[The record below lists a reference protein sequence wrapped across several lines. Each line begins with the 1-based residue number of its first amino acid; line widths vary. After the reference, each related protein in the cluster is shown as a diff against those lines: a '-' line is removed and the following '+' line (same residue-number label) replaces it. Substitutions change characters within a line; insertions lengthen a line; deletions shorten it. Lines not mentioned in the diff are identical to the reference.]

1 MNREQIEEYLI
12 REYSSS
18 RLLRRARIPFP
29 VACWPAPQPQ
39 WPDPESALGDL
50 DPSPPREVEL
60 DPRFAGR
67 RVFNGEVYAMRRL
80 RTAGRLR
87 LDTKRGGYFDS
98 LNSCEAMELEL
109 LHGVPGL
116 PLRAGQRLLD
126 GNARCA
132 AIGVATL
139 LVLRERDKHHV
150 VMAPIAAKGMPHRAG
165 NLHVVPSGM
174 FQPPYSIR
182 HTVLTELSEEL
193 PGLRLPPSAPIYF
206 TGIAINL
213 YNLRPE
219 LCTMVIV
226 ERPPALQLG
235 DEFLPG
241 ARVVPFGSDTHLVR
255 ALQLHTTP
263 ITPPGAAALFL
274 GATVLRKLLKP

>member
-1 MNREQIEEYLI
+1 MKTRQIEEFLI
-12 REYSSS
+12 REYGSS
-18 RLLRRARIPFP
+18 RLLLRARLPFP
-29 VACWPAPQPQ
+29 VACWPARQAQ
-39 WPDPESALGDL
+39 WTDPESALGDL
-50 DPSPPREVEL
+50 DPAPPREVEL

-80 RTAGRLR
+80 RTSGRLR

-98 LNSCEAMELEL
+98 LNTCEAMELEL
-109 LHGVPGL
+109 LDGVPGL
-116 PLRAGQRLLD
+116 PLRTGQRLLD
-126 GNARCA
+126 GHTRCA

-139 LVLRERDKHHV
+139 LVLRDRGTHFV
-150 VMAPIAAKGMPHRAG
+150 VMAPIAAKGMPHRTG

-193 PGLRLPPSAPIYF
+193 PGLCLPPATPIYF

-219 LCTMVIV
+219 ICTMVIID
-226 ERPPALQLG
+226 RPPALQLG

-241 ARVVPFGSDTHLVR
+241 ARVVPFGSDAHLVR

-274 GATVLRKLLKP
+274 GARVLRKLLKP